1 MSSPLAI
8 GGVSAVLR
16 NLLDNGIIDVGA
28 ALGSVKVSAVAP
40 DTIKLDVPGHPA
52 SLNLFLYR
60 VAPNQGLWN
69 AGLPS
74 YSSNGS
80 RQTNPPLALNLHYL
94 LTAYGDSDFEAEI
107 LLGYAMHVLHERPVL
122 DRAAIRLA
130 LNPSPL
136 GPSILPPAYQ
146 ALEASDLA
154 DQIEAVTV
162 TMEPMDTEELSKL
175 WSATQAHYR
184 PSAAYVVSTVLI
196 ESTKPTRSALPVLSR
211 GPVDPVTGR
220 DRGVVV
226 EPNLLPPYPTVVS
239 VVRKGF
245 EAQPAFRLGET
256 LLLKGHHLEG
266 TAVVA
271 SFSHP
276 LLDTPRTINLGINT
290 DGSVVEV
297 KLPATV
303 AAQQNW
309 PAGVWTVGVDL
320 IRPGEAVT
328 RTSNVAAMLLAPI
341 PSLAPA
347 PTMVRN
353 AATGALTVTMDVG
366 PRVRPSQA
374 ASLALGAATA
384 QASPHPAATSSLTFV
399 FGNVP
404 PGAQWVRL
412 LVDGVESLLVD
423 RTATPP
429 AFDPSQRV
437 TVPA

>member
-16 NLLDNGIIDVGA
+16 NLLDNGIVNVGT
-28 ALGSVKVSAVAP
+28 ALGSVKVTAVAP
-40 DTIKLDVPGHPA
+40 DTIKLDQPGQPA

-60 VAPNQGLWN
+60 VAPNQGHWN
-69 AGLPS
+69 SGLPS

-94 LTAYGDSDFEAEI
+94 MTAYGDSDFEAEI

-122 DRAAIRLA
+122 DRAAIRVA

-146 ALEASDLA
+146 ALSASDLA

-196 ESTKPTRSALPVLSR
+196 ESTKPTKHALPVLSR
-211 GPVDPVTGR
+211 GPVDPTTGR
-220 DRGVVV
+220 DRGVAVQ
-226 EPNLLPPYPTVVS
+226 PTLLPPFPMIES
-239 VVRKGF
+239 VGRKGF
-245 EAQPAFRLGET
+245 ELQPAMRLGEKA
-256 LLLKGHHLEG
+256 LLKGHHLDG
-266 TAVVA
+266 TALVV
-271 SFSHP
+271 SFGHP
-276 LLDTPRTINLGINT
+276 LLDAPRTITVGANT
-290 DGSVVEV
+290 EGSTVEV
-297 KLPATV
+297 QLPSGS
-303 AAQQNW
+303 AAEQNW
-309 PAGVWTVGVDL
+309 PAGVWTVSVDL

-328 RTSNVAAMLLAPI
+328 RTSNVAAMLLSPI
-341 PSLAPA
+341 PLLAPP
-347 PTMVRN
+347 PTMSRDVV
-353 AATGALTVTMDVG
+353 TGALTVTLGVG
-366 PRVRPSQA
+366 PQVRPTQA
-374 ASLALGAATA
+374 ASLALGGDTAEANPHAAATG
-384 QASPHPAATSSLTFV
+384 TLTFV

-412 LVDGVESLLVD
+412 IVDGVESLLVN
-423 RTATPP
+423 RTTTPP
-429 AFDPSQRV
+429 TFDQSQSA
-437 TVPA
+437 TVPV